1 MSLTDPKQ
9 QLAAAIRGWIHMD
22 NLTESFTK
30 QASNSRALRNQHEE
44 ESIRLIKSIGLQNS
58 TIKVSGAEL
67 KLESKKVTAGLSWSY
82 LEKEI
87 PAWATKS
94 GLTAVQSASLIK
106 WLQANREIKEVESL
120 KKEKI

>member
-9 QLAAAIRGWIHMD
+9 HLATAIRGWIHMD

-30 QASNSRALRNQHEE
+30 QASNARSLRNKHEE
-44 ESIRLIKSIGLQNS
+44 EAIRLIKTLNLQNS

-67 KLESKKVTAGLSWSY
+67 RLESKKTSSGLSWTY

-87 PAWATKS
+87 PEWATKS
-94 GLTAVQSASLIK
+94 GVTAAQSASLIK
-106 WLQANREIKEVESL
+106 WLQTHREIKEVESL
-120 KKEKI
+120 KKEKV

>member
-30 QASNSRALRNQHEE
+30 QASNARALRNQHEE

-67 KLESKKVTAGLSWSY
+67 KLESKKVTTGLSWSY

-106 WLQANREIKEVESL
+106 WLQSHRDTKEIESL

>member
-9 QLAAAIRGWIHMD
+9 QLATAIRGWIHMD

-30 QASNSRALRNQHEE
+30 QASNARALRNKHEE
-44 ESIRLIKSIGLQNS
+44 EAIRLIKTLNLQNS

-67 KLESKKVTAGLSWSY
+67 KLESKKTTSGLSWTY

-87 PAWATKS
+87 PEWATKS
-94 GLTAVQSASLIK
+94 GVTAVQSASLIK
-106 WLQANREIKEVESL
+106 WLQAHRETKEVESL
-120 KKEKI
+120 KKEKV

>member
-9 QLAAAIRGWIHMD
+9 QLATAIRGWIHMD

-30 QASNSRALRNQHEE
+30 QASNARSLRSKHEE
-44 ESIRLIKSIGLQNS
+44 EAIRLIKSLNLQHS

-67 KLESKKVTAGLSWSY
+67 KLESKKTTSGLSWSY
-82 LEKEI
+82 LEQEI

-94 GLTAVQSASLIK
+94 GITAVQSASLIK
-106 WLQANREIKEVESL
+106 WLQAHRETKEVESL
-120 KKEKI
+120 KKEKV

>member
-9 QLAAAIRGWIHMD
+9 QLATAIRGWIHMD

-30 QASNSRALRNQHEE
+30 QASNARTLRNKHEE
-44 ESIRLIKSIGLQNS
+44 EAIRLIKTLNLQQS

-67 KLESKKVTAGLSWSY
+67 KLESKKITSGLSWTY

-87 PAWATKS
+87 PEWATKS
-94 GLTAVQSASLIK
+94 GITAVQSASLIK
-106 WLQANREIKEVESL
+106 WLQAHRETKEVESL
-120 KKEKI
+120 KKEKV